1 MKGKK
6 KKSKLEYIVK
16 EKHFF
21 IPEVKEPQVRNV
33 NQIKL
38 FVEILDSLNTR
49 CRRWPTN
56 RSFCEESNQR
66 SILMCQFMKISLE
79 ASLTIKIRSPVN
91 NSYVD
96 VAAEISRKYS
106 TTEN

>member
-38 FVEILDSLNTR
+38 FVEILH
-49 CRRWPTN
+49 
-56 RSFCEESNQR
+56 SFKHK
-66 SILMCQFMKISLE
+66 M
-79 ASLTIKIRSPVN
+79 
-91 NSYVD
+91 
-96 VAAEISRKYS
+96 
-106 TTEN
+106 